1 MSKADFNEY
10 MIQAKSLLGAE
21 KYEEALTYLDK
32 AEKEE
37 NMDEELYLTRGIVLA
52 NLSRFD
58 EAKAEFEKVLKLKK
72 DNGLALFHMGNIEIL
87 IGNRAQGIEYFNNA
101 IAYGFD
107 DAQVY
112 YSLGLM
118 HEEDGND
125 ELALRNYSK
134 AILKDPTRADIRI
147 RKVRTLVNNKM
158 EKEALF
164 ALDELILSNPDAF
177 EGYHMKYLLLVD
189 QKKYDDAA
197 KVIEEAMT
205 LFPKDTEFALD
216 KASLMVA
223 KGDLDAALAYIDQ
236 IKEEMETTPEILH
249 GMEMQ
254 KSRIYSAKEDM
265 GKVVEH
271 LESARQIALENNVND
286 FEESYLLMNCYVS
299 QKAYEKAIEAA
310 KHLKE
315 AEGQDYY
322 SLAAHYYEPYALKQ
336 MGKTEGVDQMFNDA
350 IDYYRSVTLE
360 NPSNVD
366 AYAFRI
372 MCLREINKFDK
383 ALELTDYLV
392 TVADQLPETHALRAA
407 ILNDL
412 GRTKEAEE
420 ENNKYLS
427 IQANL

>member
-10 MIQAKSLLGAE
+10 MVQAKALLGAE
-21 KYEEALTYLDK
+21 KYEEALSYLVK

-37 NMDEELYLTRGIVLA
+37 NMEEDLYLTRGIILA
-52 NLSRFD
+52 NLGRFE
-58 EAKAEFEKVLKLKK
+58 EAKAEFEKVLKIKK
-72 DNGLALFHMGNIEIL
+72 DNGLALFHLGNIEIL
-87 IGNRAQGIEYFNNA
+87 LGNRAQGIEHFNNA

-112 YSLGLM
+112 YCLGLM
-118 HEEDGND
+118 HEEDGNY

-134 AILKDPTRADIRI
+134 AIIKDPTRADIRI

-164 ALDELILSNPDAF
+164 ALDEMILSNPDAF

-189 QKKYDDAA
+189 QKKYDDAQ
-197 KVIEEAMT
+197 KVIEEAMN
-205 LFPKDTEFALD
+205 LFPNDTAFALD

-223 KGDLDAALAYIDQ
+223 KGELDSALSYINQ

-249 GMEMQ
+249 GMEME

-265 GKVVEH
+265 VKVVEH
-271 LESARQIALENNVND
+271 LENARQIAVENEVD
-286 FEESYLLMNCYVS
+286 DYEESYLLMNCYVS
-299 QKAYEKAIEAA
+299 QKEYEKAIEVAR
-310 KHLKE
+310 HLKE
-315 AEGQDYY
+315 AEEQDYY

-336 MGKTEGVDQMFNDA
+336 SGKKEGVEQMFNEA
-350 IDYYRSVTLE
+350 IDFYRSVSLE

-372 MCLREINKFDK
+372 MCLREINNFDK

-392 TVADQLPETHALRAA
+392 TVADELPETHALRAA

-412 GRTKEAEE
+412 GRTQEAEE
-420 ENNKYLS
+420 ENKKYLS